1 MIMKFRHAA
10 DSTKRDAIFSS
21 PIRKLSADEIELVGG
36 ADGTEP
42 NLFGKAKG
50 GVDNHSKEM

>member
-1 MIMKFRHAA
+1 MKFRHAA